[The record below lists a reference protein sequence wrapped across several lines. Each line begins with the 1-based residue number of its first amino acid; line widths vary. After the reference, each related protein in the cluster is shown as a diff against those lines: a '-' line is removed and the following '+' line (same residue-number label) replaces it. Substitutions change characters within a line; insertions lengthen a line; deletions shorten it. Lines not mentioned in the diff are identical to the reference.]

1 MGRNWELGYETARR
15 AAALYPERVESW
27 SSLLFY
33 EKNVLGESYLDS
45 TLAGHRARLQA
56 FHKRLASRTTLSD
69 NVPGDMFWYARG
81 VGDSALASYWQRR
94 LETETPRSP
103 FAAQNRAGA
112 IWSRLWHD
120 KDSLRALADM
130 DRLWDD
136 VGPAHGNLV
145 NLGWR
150 VAQIAGGGGGGGADA
165 AGRAGGPAW
174 GAGPPPGGGGRVAP
188 TRRFVGTA
196 VDTASWHRALED
208 GRLEMR
214 RRVLDGAT
222 RRPLRAGVRLEGT
235 GGRLVRFDSV
245 AQGRVTFVA
254 FWSRHCGPSLDE
266 LPALNR
272 MAARLKRDGIGVV
285 TITDERVSEELQRF
299 LAAKGL
305 SLPVYADARRG
316 ASRAFSQW
324 GTPSYHVLDASGQ
337 IRFSYRELGRSLSEV
352 AALR

>member
-94 LETETPRSP
+94 LEPETPRSP

-150 VAQIAGGGGGGGADA
+150 VAQIVGDSAG
-165 AGRAGGPAW
+165 
-174 GAGPPPGGGGRVAP
+174 
-188 TRRFVGTA
+188 
-196 VDTASWHRALED
+196 
-208 GRLEMR
+208 
-214 RRVLDGAT
+214 
-222 RRPLRAGVRLEGT
+222 
-235 GGRLVRFDSV
+235 LVRWASHYLDMKRADSAWIATV
-245 AQGRVTFVA
+245 FT
-254 FWSRHCGPSLDE
+254 DY
-266 LPALNR
+266 PALRNEGI
-272 MAARLKRDGIGVV
+272 RLLRQ
-285 TITDERVSEELQRF
+285 ELQT
-299 LAAKGL
+299 LDI
-305 SLPVYADARRG
+305 PNDARRSLDRTV
-316 ASRAFSQW
+316 AEQRAVDAAKAHS
-324 GTPSYHVLDASGQ
+324 VL
-337 IRFSYRELGRSLSEV
+337 
-352 AALR
+352 AALGDALIAGGHAAAGLDTLDLAGRGGWDVAPFRHVARSPLGSGDTARALA

>member
-150 VAQIAGGGGGGGADA
+150 VAQIVGDSAGLVRWASHYLDMNRADSAWIATAFTRYSRLRNEGMRLLRQELHALDTPDDARRSLEHTVEEQRAADA
-165 AGRAGGPAW
+165 AKARALLAVLGQALVASGHATAGLHTPHLAGRQGGDVRLLPGVARPRPA
-174 GAGPPPGGGGRVAP
+174 
-188 TRRFVGTA
+188 TR
-196 VDTASWHRALED
+196 DTAGALT
-208 GRLEMR
+208 L
-214 RRVLDGAT
+214 LA
-222 RRPLRAGVRLEGT
+222 
-235 GGRLVRFDSV
+235 V
-245 AQGRVTFVA
+245 A
-254 FWSRHCGPSLDE
+254 
-266 LPALNR
+266 
-272 MAARLKRDGIGVV
+272 
-285 TITDERVSEELQRF
+285 
-299 LAAKGL
+299 
-305 SLPVYADARRG
+305 
-316 ASRAFSQW
+316 
-324 GTPSYHVLDASGQ
+324 
-337 IRFSYRELGRSLSEV
+337 
-352 AALR
+352 